1 MNRIT
6 RVLASR
12 HFTST
17 AQTVM
22 LCAAVTLLLI
32 GGDALAFSQAVQG
45 VGAEICNVYKAIK
58 GYVAPAVAVLMFAIA
73 FVELKTGNRGAQGRA
88 SAAFFGALF
97 FANIGAIVQLT
108 KLPIASCPA

>member
-1 MNRIT
+1 MNRIP
-6 RVLASR
+6 RLLASSP
-12 HFTST
+12 FAS
-17 AQTVM
+17 AVQTLM
-22 LCAAVTLLLI
+22 LCAAVTCLLI

-58 GYVAPAVAVLMFAIA
+58 AYVAPAVAVLMFAIA